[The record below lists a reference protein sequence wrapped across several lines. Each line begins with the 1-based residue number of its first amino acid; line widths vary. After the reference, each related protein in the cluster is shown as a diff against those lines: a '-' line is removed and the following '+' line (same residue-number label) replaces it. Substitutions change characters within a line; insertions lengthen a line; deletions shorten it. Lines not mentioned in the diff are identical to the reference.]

1 MRLGQVAD
9 VRIEPTPVALR
20 REAVSRYLDVEASVS
35 GRDAGAVAGDIRAG
49 LADISFP
56 LEYHAEVLQETTGE
70 EIAATT
76 MVASA
81 VIAALACF
89 LLMQAA
95 FRNWR
100 LALVGSML
108 LPVALT
114 GGVVAVLIGGAELSL
129 GSMIGF
135 LALLALAA
143 RASVLSVRRFQ
154 DLEWSEGET
163 FGQALVLRG
172 GQDRLAPI
180 LTTASAVAL
189 SVLPFVVLG
198 SRPGLEIV
206 HPMAVVILGGLLTT
220 TFVGLFVV
228 PALYLRFGVATAAPT
243 PEWDGVVTR
252 PWDTPDLA
260 PRPVAATVAAGDEV
274 GSAANGS
281 GSSAPATGTLE
292 APPPGLRPGRAENEQ

>member
-1 MRLGQVAD
+1 
-9 VRIEPTPVALR
+9 
-20 REAVSRYLDVEASVS
+20 
-35 GRDAGAVAGDIRAG
+35 
-49 LADISFP
+49 
-56 LEYHAEVLQETTGE
+56 
-70 EIAATT
+70 
-76 MVASA
+76 VASA
-81 VIAALACF
+81 VIAALAGF

-100 LALVGSML
+100 LALVGFML
-108 LPVALT
+108 LAVALT

-198 SRPGLEIV
+198 SRPGLELV

-228 PALYLRFGVATAAPT
+228 PALYLRFGVAAAAPT

-252 PWDTPDLA
+252 PWGGTPELA
-260 PRPVAATVAAGDEV
+260 PRPVAATVAASGHE
-274 GSAANGS
+274 GGSSAANGS
-281 GSSAPATGTLE
+281 GNGGPATDTLE
-292 APPPGLRPGRAENEQ
+292 APPPGLRPGQAEGEQ